1 MKDLAWKL
9 FSETGN
15 IGYYRLY
22 KELSADGR
30 NNESGGSESHRLQG
44 KR

>member
-22 KELSADGR
+22 KELSSNGHDDK
-30 NNESGGSESHRLQG
+30 SGSAESHRLQG
-44 KR
+44 K